1 MQVTVTGRHFEVTSA
16 LRTHLDV
23 RLRRMHRFLGKWE
36 SAHVTLSAEKHRCCA
51 EIVLHAAGRDFTCKD
66 VSEDMFSAL
75 DRVADKMDKQLQRFK
90 DKRASARK
98 NAGRVNGA
106 NGMTK
111 MGTLR
116 VLRAGTTGRGAN
128 EHDVVEAAD
137 YPIDVLSVDEAIAR
151 LEENGERFLVFA
163 NRATE
168 LIHVVYRLEDGNYGV
183 VNLHAAS

>member
-16 LRTHLDV
+16 LRAHLDV

-36 SAHVTLSAEKHRCCA
+36 SAHVTLSAEKHRCRA

-66 VSEDMFSAL
+66 VCEDMFSAL
-75 DRVADKMDKQLQRFK
+75 DRVSDKMDKQLQRFK

-106 NGMTK
+106 NGMK

-116 VLRAGTTGRGAN
+116 VLRADTIGRGAN

-137 YPIDVLSVDEAIAR
+137 YPIDVLTVDEA
-151 LEENGERFLVFA
+151 
-163 NRATE
+163 
-168 LIHVVYRLEDGNYGV
+168 
-183 VNLHAAS
+183 